1 MRKPYLLALALA
13 LLALFFGWRTQQAL
27 DAAPSAGDNV
37 AWHATT
43 IWQPG
48 APAPDP
54 PPPPDTASAVA
65 AVKNR
70 PLFRADRRPYT
81 EAAATA
87 RNYDAELARLSLI
100 GIMAIGDDR
109 KGIVVSKG
117 SPNRERWEV
126 KVGDELSGFKVK
138 EIRAEGLT
146 LTAEKR
152 EFLLPLYAG
161 SPTAAGG
168 VPVRTEAVRKEPAPA
183 PAPPKPSAAPT
194 PAQPRSPVVP
204 FQRPATPSPTATP
217 PAVQPAPP
225 PRPPGAMPPR
235 YIPGRR

>member
-43 IWQPG
+43 VWQPG

-70 PLFRADRRPYT
+70 PLFRSDRRPYT
-81 EAAATA
+81 EAAGASA
-87 RNYDAELARLSLI
+87 RNFDAELARLSLI

-183 PAPPKPSAAPT
+183 PPKPSAAPT